1 MGQSC
6 SLTPTHDV
14 VSNTSSAAASACAH
28 DHSSAAN
35 RPPQRTQPCLAVQE
49 GVNVHAVLHDWAV
62 RDETRLRAQQQL
74 VADRLERSRLQ
85 HIVPPC
91 SSATGSPKPKQL
103 HSLLEISGMTLT
115 ATTPR
120 ETSSLSRT
128 GKLSSAASTPAC
140 NPLMPPLVMES

>member
-14 VSNTSSAAASACAH
+14 VSNTSSACAH

-35 RPPQRTQPCLAVQE
+35 RPPQRTQPCLPVQE
-49 GVNVHAVLHDWAV
+49 GVHAVLHAWAV

-128 GKLSSAASTPAC
+128 GKLSSAASTPAY